1 MERPRSAEE
10 YNGITLDVDT
20 PLIFNF
26 EEPKKITSLRLRF
39 DPDYERLSISDNFK
53 MRIFAMKLH
62 TGKDFKPVR
71 TAKSIVKSFSVY
83 ADGKEIYSTF
93 NNFYSL
99 VFAPLNVVAKEIK
112 IVFNE
117 TYGDE
122 QVKLFAVDLTE

>member
-1 MERPRSAEE
+1 
-10 YNGITLDVDT
+10 
-20 PLIFNF
+20 
-26 EEPKKITSLRLRF
+26 
-39 DPDYERLSISDNFK
+39 

-71 TAKSIVKSFSVY
+71 TAKSIVKSFTVY
-83 ADGKEIYSTF
+83 ADGKEIYSTAS
-93 NNFYSL
+93 NFYSL
-99 VFAPLNVVAKEIK
+99 VFVPLNVVAKEIK